1 MKILIVHNAYQQR
14 GGEDTVVNA
23 ELALLRAY
31 GHEVEFYC
39 RSNNE
44 LRDMLPLKAAGA
56 AFWNAS
62 AARQIDRL
70 CATFKPDLIHVHNT
84 FPLISPAF
92 FQSAAR
98 RHIPLVQTLHNFRLL
113 CPQGMLLREGK
124 ICRDCIGKPP
134 WRAITHRCY
143 RASLSQ
149 SAVAAGVLA
158 LHRQRGTYAQHVTRF
173 IALNTFCRETFIRG
187 GLPAER
193 LSIKPHFVRAPA
205 PVAEDAPRTG
215 GLFVGRL
222 SAEKG
227 IEVLCDAMAT
237 LPEQG
242 LQIIGDGP
250 LAPQVIACFSEH
262 CLGTQSPAAVLRL
275 LQRAAWLV
283 APSICYETFGMS
295 IIEAFACGTPVIASA
310 HGAYAELVRDGVNG
324 LLFTPGDARD
334 LARKIEWATAHPA
347 HMRRMGQSARQ
358 EYELHYTPQRN
369 HDLLMGIYEQ
379 AIEARQRHPHA
390 APIC

>member
-1 MKILIVHNAYQQR
+1 MKILIVHNAYQHS

-23 ELALLRAY
+23 ELALLRAN

-44 LRDMLPLKAAGA
+44 LRDMLPVKAAGA

-70 CATFKPDLIHVHNT
+70 CATFKPDVIHVHNT

-113 CPQGMLLREGK
+113 CPQGMLLRDGK
-124 ICRDCIGKPP
+124 ICLDCIGKSP
-134 WRAITHRCY
+134 WRAVTRHCY

-149 SAVAAGVLA
+149 SAVAAGVLV
-158 LHRQRGTYAQHVTRF
+158 LHRQRGTYAQHVTQF
-173 IALNTFCRETFIRG
+173 IALNEFCRETFIAG
-187 GLPAER
+187 GLPPER
-193 LSIKPHFVRAPA
+193 LSVKPHFVRAPA
-205 PVAEDAPRTG
+205 PVTDEAPRTG

-227 IEVLCDAMAT
+227 IEVLCDAVAT
-237 LPEQG
+237 VPEHG

-250 LAPQVIACFSEH
+250 LAPLVKACFGEH
-262 CLGTQSPAAVLRL
+262 GLGTQSPAAVLRL

-295 IIEAFACGTPVIASA
+295 VIEAFACGTPVIASA
-310 HGAYAELVRDGVNG
+310 HGAYAELVRDGVTG
-324 LLFTPGDARD
+324 MLFRPGDAQD
-334 LARKIEWATAHPA
+334 LARKIDWANAHPA
-347 HMRRMGQSARQ
+347 HMRRMGQSARKD
-358 EYELHYTPQRN
+358 YEAHYTPQRN
-369 HDLLMGIYEQ
+369 HDLLMNIYDH
-379 AIEARQRHPHA
+379 AIQARQGQSRT
-390 APIC
+390 APVC